1 MSIHRADCSSYQRLM
16 NKSAERAV
24 DVAWGLAQSNKRYP
38 LDLWI
43 EAQERSNMLRD
54 VLDVFAKDKT
64 TITSVQSAVQKG
76 RLNISLTIELPNT
89 AQLQTLLSQVQQING
104 VLRAIR
110 R

>member
-1 MSIHRADCSSYQRLM
+1 M
-16 NKSAERAV
+16 
-24 DVAWGLAQSNKRYP
+24 
-38 LDLWI
+38 WI